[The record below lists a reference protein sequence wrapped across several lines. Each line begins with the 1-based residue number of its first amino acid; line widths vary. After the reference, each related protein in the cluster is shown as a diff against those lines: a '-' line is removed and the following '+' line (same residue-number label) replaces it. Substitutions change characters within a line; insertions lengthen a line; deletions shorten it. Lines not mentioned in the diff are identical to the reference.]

1 MSDPD
6 PDAVEPWALWP
17 DSTMCPAGVE
27 VMLHSPC
34 TFSDDARWVRA
45 PIHWRG
51 RFGNIACLEAIDIQR
66 FKRKIIHRLEDRP
79 GTEASGGYR
88 TRGGQEHR
96 AVVKHIP
103 AGKTVVIPAR
113 GHGVLIACLST
124 NLSFMILRSW
134 AHSRTGKPV
143 ARNIEIKA
151 RSIDPE
157 SQERMAARL
166 ATGPALLVEQEDTF
180 FHVPRGRLKLRDFGD
195 GTGELIEYDRP
206 DSLGPKQSTY
216 LRSPTN
222 NPHSLK
228 SVLAAALGVRAVVKK
243 RRMVFLAEQS
253 RIHLDEVEGLG
264 RFIELEVVLRPE
276 QDDEEGRLIA
286 ERLMSE
292 LGIEPSA
299 LIGGAYVDLMAQE
312 EFNGV
317 VEPTA

>member
-1 MSDPD
+1 
-6 PDAVEPWALWP
+6 
-17 DSTMCPAGVE
+17 
-27 VMLHSPC
+27 
-34 TFSDDARWVRA
+34 
-45 PIHWRG
+45 
-51 RFGNIACLEAIDIQR
+51 
-66 FKRKIIHRLEDRP
+66 
-79 GTEASGGYR
+79 
-88 TRGGQEHR
+88 
-96 AVVKHIP
+96 
-103 AGKTVVIPAR
+103 
-113 GHGVLIACLST
+113 
-124 NLSFMILRSW
+124 
-134 AHSRTGKPV
+134 V

-166 ATGPALLVEQEDTF
+166 AAGPALLVEQEDTF

-206 DSLGPKQSTY
+206 DSFGPKQSTY
-216 LRSPTN
+216 FRSPTN

-228 SVLAAALGVRAVVKK
+228 AVLAAALGVRAVVKK

-264 RFIELEVVLRPE
+264 WFIELEVVLRPE

-299 LIGGAYVDLMAQE
+299 LIGRAYVDLMAEE
-312 EFNGV
+312 EFNSV
-317 VEPTA
+317 MEPKA